1 MELGEQKNGN
11 HNSGGQNSAGSS
23 QKQQSHDEVGEK
35 HSYTQQSYPL
45 WPTHGK
51 LQEGLSFIFPWGF
64 RIYCPNTSG
73 FYCFVAPINLN
84 LILNTLFL
92 GDPSLILT
100 HWEKNIANNSHKPID
115 TINVELSNVSPQMA
129 LCLIYEK
136 GIWKLLWIW
145 AAKMFQWPRGLVV
158 CVLRLSVIGQW
169 GMIATIATQLRA
181 SQMLK

>member
-1 MELGEQKNGN
+1 MANSWQTLGG
-11 HNSGGQNSAGSS
+11 
-23 QKQQSHDEVGEK
+23 VVF
-35 HSYTQQSYPL
+35 YLPL
-45 WPTHGK
+45 
-51 LQEGLSFIFPWGF
+51 GF

-100 HWEKNIANNSHKPID
+100 HREKNIANNSHKPID

-136 GIWKLLWIW
+136 GI
-145 AAKMFQWPRGLVV
+145 
-158 CVLRLSVIGQW
+158 
-169 GMIATIATQLRA
+169 
-181 SQMLK
+181 